1 MQDLQVGFTAAM
13 TELSKIQDEDRELH
27 EKLDNSK
34 KQHEIRMKDV
44 YDLVQKLQVQTFKWL
59 AQVQNGKAYWY
70 IYNNG
75 INIDKVFRIQ
85 SSTFKFIRYL

>member
-34 KQHEIRMKDV
+34 KQHEIQMKDV
-44 YDLVQKLQVQTFKWL
+44 YDLVQKLQVW
-59 AQVQNGKAYWY
+59 
-70 IYNNG
+70 
-75 INIDKVFRIQ
+75 
-85 SSTFKFIRYL
+85 